1 MAGIEVKKGVSSSET
16 PFFGQNPALKFEIRH
31 GFIQPLPYLC
41 RLKTKR
47 KFLILFSMS
56 GALKEVRNRI
66 KSVQSTQQITKAMKM
81 VSAAKLRR
89 AQDAITQMRPY
100 AKKLQEM
107 LGNIISNSDGSV
119 NIALAEERKVEKALI
134 IIVTSDRGLCGGY
147 NSNLI
152 KLTKQVMLEKYP
164 EQHAK
169 GNVSVL
175 PIGKKGY
182 EHFNKNGFKV
192 VDAYWDIFTGLS
204 FTKVQTA
211 AKYAMN
217 AFVNKE
223 FDAVE
228 LIFSEFKNAA
238 TQRFV
243 AETFL
248 PVSKAVKVA
257 GQKNADFLFEPGK
270 EVLITELMPKI
281 LNTQLF
287 KAVLDANASEHGAR
301 MTAMDKASENANELL
316 KSLKI
321 SYNRARQAAI
331 TTELTEIVSGAAAL
345 QG

>member
-1 MAGIEVKKGVSSSET
+1 
-16 PFFGQNPALKFEIRH
+16 
-31 GFIQPLPYLC
+31 
-41 RLKTKR
+41 
-47 KFLILFSMS
+47 MS

-100 AKKLQEM
+100 ARKLQEM
-107 LGNIISNSDGSV
+107 LSNIVSNSDGDV
-119 NIALAEERKVEKALI
+119 NMALAAQRPVEKVMI
-134 IIVTSDRGLCGGY
+134 IVVTSDRGLCGGY

-152 KLTKQVMLEKYP
+152 KLAKQVMKDKYAA
-164 EQHAK
+164 QHAK
-169 GNVSVL
+169 GNVQIL

-182 EHFNKNGFKV
+182 EHFTKTGHKV
-192 VDAYWDIFTGLS
+192 ESKYWDIFSGLS
-204 FTKVQTA
+204 FEKVQAA
-211 AKYAMN
+211 AKHVMV
-217 AFVNKE
+217 AFANKE
-223 FDAVE
+223 IDAVE
-228 LIFSEFKNAA
+228 LIYSEFKNAA

-243 AETFL
+243 TEQFL
-248 PVSKAVKVA
+248 PVQKVDKVE
-257 GQKNADFLFEPGK
+257 GQKNADFIFEPGK
-270 EVLITELMPKI
+270 DVLIAELMPKI

-287 KAVLDANASEHGAR
+287 KATLDGNASEHGAR
-301 MTAMDKASENANELL
+301 MTAMDKASDNANELL

>member
-1 MAGIEVKKGVSSSET
+1 
-16 PFFGQNPALKFEIRH
+16 
-31 GFIQPLPYLC
+31 
-41 RLKTKR
+41 
-47 KFLILFSMS
+47 MS

-100 AKKLQEM
+100 ARKLSEM
-107 LGNIISNSDGSV
+107 LSNIVSNSEGDVSM
-119 NIALAEERKVEKALI
+119 ALAAERPVEKVMVI
-134 IIVTSDRGLCGGY
+134 VVTSDRGLCGGY

-152 KLTKQVMLEKYP
+152 KLARQVIREKY
-164 EQHAK
+164 EAQQAK
-169 GNVSVL
+169 GNVQIL

-182 EHFNKNGFKV
+182 EYFTKNGFPV
-192 VDAYWDIFTGLS
+192 VDQYWDIFTGLS
-204 FTKVQTA
+204 FDKVQAA
-211 AKYAMN
+211 AKHAMD
-217 AFVNKE
+217 AFAKKE
-223 FDAVE
+223 VDAVE

-243 AETFL
+243 AEQFL
-248 PVSKAVKVA
+248 PVQKLEKVS
-257 GQKNADFLFEPGK
+257 GQKNADFIFEPGK
-270 EVLITELMPKI
+270 DVLIAELMPKI

-287 KAVLDANASEHGAR
+287 KATLDANASEHGAR
-301 MTAMDKASENANELL
+301 MTAMDKASDNANELL

>member
-1 MAGIEVKKGVSSSET
+1 
-16 PFFGQNPALKFEIRH
+16 
-31 GFIQPLPYLC
+31 
-41 RLKTKR
+41 
-47 KFLILFSMS
+47 MS

-107 LGNIISNSDGSV
+107 LSNIVSNSDGDV
-119 NIALAEERKVEKALI
+119 NIGLAGERPVEKVLI

-152 KLTKQVMLEKYP
+152 KLTRQLIFEKYGA
-164 EQHAK
+164 QHAK
-169 GNVSVL
+169 GKVSVL

-182 EHFNKNGFKV
+182 EHFTKNGFKV
-192 VDAYWDIFTGLS
+192 VDKYWDIFTGLS
-204 FTKVQTA
+204 FIKVQAA
-211 AKYAMN
+211 AKYAMD
-217 AFVNKE
+217 AYSNKE
-223 FDAVE
+223 VDAVE
-228 LIFSEFKNAA
+228 LVFSEFKNAA
-238 TQRFV
+238 TQAFI
-243 AETFL
+243 AEQFL
-248 PVSKAVKVA
+248 PINKVA
-257 GQKNADFLFEPGK
+257 KKAGEKKADFIFEPSK
-270 EVLITELMPKI
+270 EVLISELMPKI

-287 KAVLDANASEHGAR
+287 KAVLDGNASEHGAR

-345 QG
+345 NG